1 MEFEEGGGGGG
12 VKRKNIG
19 FKWDATRKMPQ
30 VTAFLI
36 MQTAYPNAIR
46 QRSNIQKIQ
55 FSQESMLPTPFFI
68 MHQKAI
74 LPN

>member
-1 MEFEEGGGGGG
+1 
-12 VKRKNIG
+12 
-19 FKWDATRKMPQ
+19 MPQ

-55 FSQESMLPTPFFI
+55 FSQESMVPAPFFI

>member
-1 MEFEEGGGGGG
+1 MEFEGEGEVGSKEKISGLNERPP
-12 VKRKNIG
+12 KKC
-19 FKWDATRKMPQ
+19 
-30 VTAFLI
+30 L
-36 MQTAYPNAIR
+36 TAYPNAIR

-55 FSQESMLPTPFFI
+55 FSQESMLPAPFFI

>member
-1 MEFEEGGGGGG
+1 MRGHQ
-12 VKRKNIG
+12 KNASSDGISN
-19 FKWDATRKMPQ
+19 
-30 VTAFLI
+30 
-36 MQTAYPNAIR
+36 NANIR

-55 FSQESMLPTPFFI
+55 FSQESMLPAPFFI